1 MRKFRELYQKRT
13 PSNVPALPDNVDDN
27 FYLAS
32 ASKAAEIDKLSGAY
46 DEFLFSEDGLT
57 QMPYERAVDDHLAL
71 VEMRILDR
79 GRRAVLIEKH
89 KLIDAEAEVSKLLRR
104 EEAIQADINQRE
116 EKISDQAEILA
127 GNKIGKSGVYWAGT
141 APTQTSLVNGA
152 VRIAIPYLVYLFV
165 ALADLVL
172 IFLSLRAIFI
182 DTVEAFFFTIPALAI
197 QVIFPHFIGSRI
209 SLLSHKAPNRKLL
222 ISELAFLTVVWIT
235 FAVTITE
242 IRMQYIVNQDNVAP
256 AVLLMLPQLWAGMFL
271 MLIGL
276 GTWLILKEALM
287 NPHEVIY
294 ARLLFSINRLNK
306 KLEKNRFKITKT
318 TGLIPAIEA
327 SLDVAEK
334 SYSDQ
339 IQAARNELAEAAK
352 SVYRRALIN
361 QLGEVDFTSAYLGQG
376 SSPSSSRAERR
387 AKNDE
392 SAINESWRV
401 SMAKPMKKT
410 SSSKDTKKVE
420 IDIEDN
426 QETMAGSETK

>member
-116 EKISDQAEILA
+116 EKISEQAEILA
-127 GNKIGKSGVYWAGT
+127 GNKAGKAGLFWPGT
-141 APTQTSLVNGA
+141 APTQTSLFNGA
-152 VRIAIPYLVYLFV
+152 LRIAVPYLVYLFV
-165 ALADLVL
+165 ALADLIL
-172 IFLSLRAIFI
+172 IFLSLRLIFQ

-209 SLLSHKAPNRKLL
+209 SLLSHKAPNKKLL
-222 ISELAFLTVVWIT
+222 ISELIFLSVVWII
-235 FAVTITE
+235 FAATITE
-242 IRMQYIVNQDNVAP
+242 IRMQFITSPDKVNDSILAIS
-256 AVLLMLPQLWAGMFL
+256 LQLWAGMFL

-276 GTWLILKEALM
+276 GTWLILKEALS
-287 NPHEVIY
+287 NPHENTY
-294 ARLLFSINRLNK
+294 GRLLFSINRLSK
-306 KLEKNRFKITKT
+306 KMEKNRFQITKT

-361 QLGEVDFTSAYLGQG
+361 QLGEVDFTSAYLAQG

-392 SAINESWRV
+392 TAITDSWRATM
-401 SMAKPMKKT
+401 SKPIKKN
-410 SSSKDTKKVE
+410 SVEKVE
-420 IDIEDN
+420 VNTKNNSLEN
-426 QETMAGSETK
+426 VEQAAGAESK